1 MPEQRIRLLFVC
13 QVEEEAAERL
23 CRVPVKNDVMKRIIF
38 SVFILYAY
46 VGFSSCGGLLL
57 KTPFKK
63 SMEETTES
71 VSVNEQNQVNA
82 FLQELYDKYVFWSDR
97 VGNFEDV
104 VEHFSPEIL
113 TKLRKAYEYEYD
125 GSGYAVWLFRTGA
138 QDGPED
144 KSKVTSILTEGDD
157 WYTVFFSDMGIK
169 GSCRF
174 HAKLVDGKVFVSE
187 FENGSMK

>member
-1 MPEQRIRLLFVC
+1 MKYLFAYI
-13 QVEEEAAERL
+13 EIAL
-23 CRVPVKNDVMKRIIF
+23 NYNVMKRIIF

-46 VGFSSCGGLLL
+46 VGFASCGGLLQ
-57 KTPFKK
+57 KTPL
-63 SMEETTES
+63 
-71 VSVNEQNQVNA
+71 NA
-82 FLQELYDKYVFWSDR
+82 FLQELYDKYVFWNDE

-104 VEHFSPEIL
+104 VEHFSQKIL
-113 TKLRKAYEYEYD
+113 TELRKAYEYEYD

-144 KSKVTSILTEGDD
+144 KSKVTSILIEGDD
-157 WYTVFFSDMGIK
+157 WYTVFFSDMGLK

-174 HAKLVDGKVFVSE
+174 QAKLVDGKVFVSE

>member
-104 VEHFSPEIL
+104 VEHFSPRFLLNCVRHMNMNMMVAATQFGFFVLVRRMVQKIN
-113 TKLRKAYEYEYD
+113 LR
-125 GSGYAVWLFRTGA
+125 
-138 QDGPED
+138 
-144 KSKVTSILTEGDD
+144 
-157 WYTVFFSDMGIK
+157 
-169 GSCRF
+169 
-174 HAKLVDGKVFVSE
+174 
-187 FENGSMK
+187 

>member
-1 MPEQRIRLLFVC
+1 MKYLSAYIEIAL
-13 QVEEEAAERL
+13 
-23 CRVPVKNDVMKRIIF
+23 NYNVMKRIIF

-46 VGFSSCGGLLL
+46 VGFASCGGLLQ

-63 SMEETTES
+63 SMEATMES

-82 FLQELYDKYVFWSDR
+82 FLQELYDKYVFWNDE

-104 VEHFSPEIL
+104 VEHFSQKIL
-113 TKLRKAYEYEYD
+113 TELRKAYEYEQD
-125 GSGYAVWLFRTGA
+125 GSGYAVWLFRTGS

-144 KSKVTSILTEGDD
+144 KSKVTSILIEGDD
-157 WYTVFFSDMGIK
+157 WYTVFFSDMGLK

-174 HAKLVDGKVFVSE
+174 QAKLVDGKVFVSE
-187 FENGSMK
+187 FENGSMKQ

>member
-1 MPEQRIRLLFVC
+1 M
-13 QVEEEAAERL
+13 
-23 CRVPVKNDVMKRIIF
+23 KNDVMKRIIF
-38 SVFILYAY
+38 SVFIFYAY
-46 VGFSSCGGLLL
+46 VGFSSCGGLLQ

-71 VSVNEQNQVNA
+71 VSVNEQNQVTA

-138 QDGPED
+138 QDGLED
-144 KSKVTSILTEGDD
+144 KSKVTSISTEGDD
-157 WYTVFFSDMGIK
+157 WYTVFFSDMGLK

>member
-1 MPEQRIRLLFVC
+1 MKYLFAYI
-13 QVEEEAAERL
+13 EIAL
-23 CRVPVKNDVMKRIIF
+23 NYNVMKRIIF

-46 VGFSSCGGLLL
+46 VGFASCGGLLQ

-63 SMEETTES
+63 SMEATMES

-82 FLQELYDKYVFWSDR
+82 FLQELYDKYVFWNDE

-104 VEHFSPEIL
+104 VEHFSQKIL
-113 TKLRKAYEYEYD
+113 TELRKAYEYEYD
-125 GSGYAVWLFRTGA
+125 GSGYAVWRFRTGA

-144 KSKVTSILTEGDD
+144 KSKVTSILIEGDD
-157 WYTVFFSDMGIK
+157 WYTVFFSDMGLK

-174 HAKLVDGKVFVSE
+174 QAKLVDGKVFVSE